1 MITGDLV
8 KHKID
13 PNSFGVIMKVGA
25 LGAKVLWL
33 DEDHPMVESY
43 TKSELIVTSSADLDW
58 ENDNVISGS

>member
-25 LGAKVLWL
+25 LGAKVLWRAIL
-33 DEDHPMVESY
+33 KVN
-43 TKSELIVTSSADLDW
+43 W
-58 ENDNVISGS
+58 